1 MNTPWIDTALSPAER
16 ARLLVEAMTVA
27 ELAGQLLSDDGNNW
41 PDTLPEHD
49 VGSLYNAKGDNI
61 VRLAHGLRQRHR
73 LKVPVLIALDCAH
86 GHGMS
91 ENLGATVFPMPL
103 AVGASFDPEVARAVG
118 RWTGDEMLATGVR
131 WNFGPNIDL
140 ARDLR
145 FGRIEETFGEDPH
158 LIGVLGAA
166 MIEGLQGDPHQ
177 PRVLATAKH
186 MTGYSEALGARD
198 SAECSLSWR
207 VLRRDHLPPY
217 RRAVQAGV
225 WSVMSGYHAIDGVPC
240 VINHRL
246 LRDELRGE
254 LGFKGFVVSD
264 ADNVQWCTLL
274 QALDGS
280 HAEFIVRSVEAGNEL
295 ALAAQGVVEALV
307 AAVESGRLKL
317 TVLRDAAALL
327 LEAKFAMGLFEAG
340 DPQPV
345 SQVRSTASLQA
356 AVDAAAASMVL
367 LENRGALP
375 LAPAQ
380 RRIALVGRLADDLRQ
395 QMGCWTILCRNDNAA
410 QEIAKQPDAASW
422 TYLAALREQAARA
435 GAELTYSPGSGPV
448 PGLTDEEEAAAI
460 AEAVAAAREADVVIA
475 IVGDSDHWCGE
486 GRDRADLQLPG
497 HQQALLEALKAT
509 GKPLV
514 VVLAVTKPHAVP
526 WVQANADAVV
536 CAWSSGMG
544 GGKAL
549 AELLWGLR
557 DFRGRTPITWPA
569 HVGQLPV
576 NYDRV
581 HGAHFE
587 GFSGGPNNSV
597 PNAPKD
603 PSRDLN
609 IWRVE
614 NTRHIDLPARWVHGL
629 WPFGHGLSYA
639 DIEIVGAQMLRTD
652 WTVGEAP
659 RLRVQLRNLGPRDGS
674 ALVQAYVRDVAAS
687 VTRPDRRLAAWAQVA
702 VPSGQSVEAEL
713 TLDPE
718 LLELIDADA
727 RRVVEPGLFHAL
739 VGFSSQVNRL
749 IELPFEVKAG
759 PDAP

>member
-1 MNTPWIDTALSPAER
+1 MNTGLVPAER
-16 ARLLVEAMTVA
+16 ARLLADAMTIP
-27 ELAGQLLSDDGNNW
+27 ELAGQLLSDDANNW
-41 PDTLPEHD
+41 PESLLPDD
-49 VGSLYNAKGDNI
+49 VGSLFNAKGAK
-61 VRLAHGLRQRHR
+61 LAHLARSLRARHR
-73 LKVPVLIALDCAH
+73 LQVPVLFGLDCAH
-86 GHGMS
+86 GHAMS
-91 ENLGATVFPMPL
+91 ENLGATIFPIPL
-103 AVGASFDPEVARAVG
+103 ALGASFDPELARTVG
-118 RWTGDEMLATGVR
+118 RWTADEMVTTGIR

-166 MIEGLQGDPHQ
+166 MIEGLQGNPDH

-186 MTGYSEALGARD
+186 ITGYSEGLGGRD

-246 LRDELRGE
+246 LRDELRTE

-264 ADNVQWCTLL
+264 ADNVRWCTLL

-280 HAEFIVRSVEAGNEL
+280 DADFIVRAVEAGNEL

-307 AAVESGRLKL
+307 SAVDNGRLDV
-317 TVLRDAAALL
+317 TVLRSAAALL
-327 LEAKFAMGLFEAG
+327 LEAKFALGLFEDAE
-340 DPQPV
+340 PQPI
-345 SQVRSTASLQA
+345 SQVRNAASMQA

-367 LENRGALP
+367 LENRGVLP
-375 LAPAQ
+375 LGPHH
-380 RRIALVGRLADDLRQ
+380 RRIALVGLAADDVRQ
-395 QMGCWTILCRNDNAA
+395 QMGCWTILCRNDGAVN
-410 QEIAKQPDAASW
+410 EIAKQVDAARW
-422 TYLAALREQAARA
+422 TYLAGLREQAAQV
-435 GAELTYSPGSGPV
+435 GAALHFAPGCGPV
-448 PGLTDEEEAAAI
+448 PGRSEQEEATAI
-460 AEAVAAAREADVVIA
+460 DEAVAAARDADVVIA
-475 IVGDSDHWCGE
+475 IVGDSDHWTGE
-486 GRDRADLQLPG
+486 GRDRADLVLPG
-497 HQQALLEALKAT
+497 NQQRMLEALKGT

-526 WVQANADAVV
+526 WVQANADAVICV
-536 CAWSSGMG
+536 WSSGMG

-549 AELLWGLR
+549 AELLWGVR

-569 HVGQLPV
+569 HVGQLPL

-614 NTRHIDLPARWVHGL
+614 NTRHIDMPAQWVHGL

-639 DIEIVGAQMLRTD
+639 TIEVTGAKMPQQV
-652 WTVGEAP
+652 WKPGEWPVVA
-659 RLRVQLRNLGPRDGS
+659 VELRNLSARDGT
-674 ALVQAYVRDVAAS
+674 ALVQVYVRDVAAS
-687 VTRPDRRLAAWAQVA
+687 VTRPDRRLAAWAHISVA
-702 VPSGQSVEAEL
+702 AHEVTSADL
-713 TLDPE
+713 KIDPE
-718 LLELIDADA
+718 LLELIDAEG
-727 RRVVEPGLFHAL
+727 RRITEPGWFHAL
-739 VGFSSQVNRL
+739 VGLNSRVDEL
-749 IELPFEVKAG
+749 KVLPFQVT
-759 PDAP
+759 